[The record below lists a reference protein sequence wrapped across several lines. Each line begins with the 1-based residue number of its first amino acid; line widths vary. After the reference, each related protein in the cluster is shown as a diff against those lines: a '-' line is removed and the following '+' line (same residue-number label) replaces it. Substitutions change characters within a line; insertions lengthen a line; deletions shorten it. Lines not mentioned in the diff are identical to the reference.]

1 MKKKK
6 IILII
11 VIVIGLFCTSL
22 LTFSFAKYAK
32 NSFWD
37 YYLKSQEFYL
47 SSDDLVSENIVNR
60 IWDGSKVYFNVK
72 NSLNNELITDYD
84 INYDVVCKV
93 LNSDV
98 ETDCYINGTN
108 SDTYSGVLSSNSF
121 CVNDTGDNVDVNG
134 YNKSDCEVGGYT
146 WKNQEAVKNLYFEL
160 SNAEVTNAEVEI
172 ILTSTSPYSKELVG
186 TFKLNKDENS
196 GKEIDF
202 KINEFLGY
210 SKLYLNSYVD
220 EDKQVTIKW
229 DSSKIRIDINL
240 DEVVSYNVDSNNYI
254 NEIVVILTSQGQLYF
269 DFYPVNNVKIGID
282 DFNISW

>member
-6 IILII
+6 IIFII

-134 YNKSDCEVGGYT
+134 YNKSDCEIGGYT
-146 WKNQEAVKNLYFEL
+146 WKNQEAAKNLYFEL

-172 ILTSTSPYSKELVG
+172 ILTSTSPYSKELIG

-196 GKEIDF
+196 GKEID
-202 KINEFLGY
+202 L
-210 SKLYLNSYVD
+210 L
-220 EDKQVTIKW
+220 VTI
-229 DSSKIRIDINL
+229 
-240 DEVVSYNVDSNNYI
+240 NNY
-254 NEIVVILTSQGQLYF
+254 V
-269 DFYPVNNVKIGID
+269 YPVEIKKSSNPGNKSIKNFDVVNKFGMNVGSGIVLCLCKEILAID
-282 DFNISW
+282 DNNYYVPIEYV